1 MIRCRA
7 AGHSNWKILLE
18 LISRKIDA
26 FAGFTGKS
34 ISWLTLAMVFVTCLV
49 VLARYLFNLG
59 SIGLQESVMYMHG
72 AVFMLGIAYT
82 LKEKGHV
89 RVDVLYERMSVRS
102 RAIVDLI
109 GNMLFL
115 MPVATFILWTSLDY
129 VSFSWSLTES
139 SGQPGGLP
147 GVFLLKTLIPV
158 MAALLILQGI
168 SEILKA
174 IVTIKTAP

>member
-1 MIRCRA
+1 MKFLA
-7 AGHSNWKILLE
+7 TQ
-18 LISRKIDA
+18 IDRLSEVIGVA
-26 FAGFTGKS
+26 TS
-34 ISWLTLAMVFVTCLV
+34 YLTLLMVLVTCLV
-49 VLARYLFNLG
+49 VAARYIFNLG

-115 MPVATFILWTSLDY
+115 MPVATFILWSSLDY